1 MPKKIRALI
10 ISISAELIEEL
21 LKRYVKNIP
30 EDLRVDS
37 VDYGWVNRKL
47 DFCFTSE
54 EFPIVKDG
62 IKRNAVIGSMAVH
75 TDADKKSTV
84 TLKWKDPDKKKED

>member
-1 MPKKIRALI
+1 MSKKIRALV
-10 ISISAELIEEL
+10 ISITAELVEEL
-21 LKRYVKNIP
+21 LKKYVKNIP

-62 IKRNAVIGSMAVH
+62 IKRNAAVGMVSVY
-75 TDADKKSTV
+75 TNADKTTTA
-84 TLKWKDPDKKKED
+84 TLKWKDPNKKKED